1 MSGRDD
7 AYIYD
12 MLLEARRIARFID
25 GVDRAAFDGDEVL
38 QYALVRAI
46 TVFGEAARRVSEA
59 RRERHPEIPW
69 DRIIGMR
76 NRLVHEYDH
85 VDLDVVWD
93 VAKNRM
99 PPLLE
104 ALERIAP
111 RPEAGD
117 DGAEGDT

>member
-1 MSGRDD
+1 MSARDD
-7 AYIYD
+7 AYVYD

-46 TVFGEAARRVSEA
+46 TVFGEAARRVSES
-59 RRERHPEIPW
+59 RRGQHPEIPW

-85 VDLDVVWD
+85 IDLDVVWD
-93 VAKNRM
+93 VAKKRI
-99 PPLLE
+99 PPLVE
-104 ALERIAP
+104 TLERIAP
-111 RPEAGD
+111 RPDAQHDAG
-117 DGAEGDT
+117 EGET